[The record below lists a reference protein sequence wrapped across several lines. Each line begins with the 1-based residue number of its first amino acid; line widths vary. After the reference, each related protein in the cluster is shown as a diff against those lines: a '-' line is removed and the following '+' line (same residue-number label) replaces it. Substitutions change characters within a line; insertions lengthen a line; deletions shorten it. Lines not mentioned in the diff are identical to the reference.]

1 MDRSFGVPA
10 PVSRSARSP
19 RWVIWAALACGVGL
33 GGCVEE
39 NAAQAPVAA
48 APSDNI
54 ARRPDVSP
62 AGATVA
68 VASISGAPD
77 GLNDKYQAM
86 LAAFAKRGNVSLAD
100 AGSANYLVRA
110 YLSAYPEG
118 DTATAVAYV
127 LDVFDAGKRRTQR
140 VEDEV
145 VVRGTAP
152 DPWSLV
158 SDDVLA
164 AVAQKSAT
172 DLAAVMTNTP
182 EAIAAASTPPAG
194 AASTQVA
201 ANGASAAPAQ
211 VAAAA
216 PAAPPQDGQT
226 VVAATPPA
234 SSAASAAPQG
244 ASATPSGNGDGMTAQ
259 R

>member
-1 MDRSFGVPA
+1 M
-10 PVSRSARSP
+10 
-19 RWVIWAALACGVGL
+19 AALACGIGL

-68 VASISGAPD
+68 VASISGAPG
-77 GLNDKYQAM
+77 GLGDKYQAM
-86 LAAFAKRGNVSLAD
+86 LATFAKRGNVSLAD
-100 AGSANYLVRA
+100 AGGANYLVRA

-164 AVAQKSAT
+164 AVAQKSAA

-194 AASTQVA
+194 GASTQVA
-201 ANGASAAPAQ
+201 ANGANGASPAPAQ

-234 SSAASAAPQG
+234 SSAASAVPQG

>member
-1 MDRSFGVPA
+1 MDRSLAVQT
-10 PVSRSARSP
+10 PVSRSARLP
-19 RWVIWAALACGVGL
+19 RRWAACAVLACGIGL
-33 GGCVEE
+33 GGCVED

-48 APSDNI
+48 APPSDNI

-68 VASISGAPD
+68 VASISGAPGSLD
-77 GLNDKYQAM
+77 DKYQAM
-86 LAAFAKRGNVSLAD
+86 LTSFAKGGHVSMAD
-100 AGSANYLVRA
+100 AGGANYLVRG

-118 DTATAVAYV
+118 DTATAVSYV

-164 AVAQKSAT
+164 AVAQKSAA

-182 EAIAAASTPPAG
+182 EAIAASAAPGVASP
-194 AASTQVA
+194 QVA
-201 ANGASAAPAQ
+201 ANGTQ
-211 VAAAA
+211 VAAVA
-216 PAAPPQDGQT
+216 PAAPQDGQT
-226 VVAATPPA
+226 VVAATPAANP
-234 SSAASAAPQG
+234 AASAPQPG
-244 ASATPSGNGDGMTAQ
+244 VSATPSGNGDGMTAQ

>member
-1 MDRSFGVPA
+1 MDRSFAVPA
-10 PVSRSARSP
+10 PVSRSARAP
-19 RWVIWAALACGVGL
+19 QWVIWAALACGIGL

-39 NAAQAPVAA
+39 NTAQAPVAA
-48 APSDNI
+48 APDSDNI

-68 VASISGAPD
+68 VASISGAPG
-77 GLNDKYQAM
+77 GLDDKYQAM
-86 LAAFAKRGNVSLAD
+86 LASYAKRGNVSMAD
-100 AGSANYLVRA
+100 SGSANYLVRA

-164 AVAQKSAT
+164 AVAQKSAA

-182 EAIAAASTPPAG
+182 EAIAASTSPAA

-201 ANGASAAPAQ
+201 ANGANGASPVPAQ
-211 VAAAA
+211 VAAAS
-216 PAAPPQDGQT
+216 PQDGQT

-234 SSAASAAPQG
+234 SAAASATPQG

>member
-10 PVSRSARSP
+10 PVSWPARSS
-19 RWVIWAALACGVGL
+19 RWVIWAALACGIGL
-33 GGCVEE
+33 SGCVEE
-39 NAAQAPVAA
+39 NAAQGPVAA
-48 APSDNI
+48 APQSDNI
-54 ARRPDVSP
+54 ARRPGVSP

-68 VASISGAPD
+68 VASISGAPG
-77 GLNDKYQAM
+77 GLDDKYQAM

-164 AVAQKSAT
+164 AVAQKSAA

-182 EAIAAASTPPAG
+182 EAIAASTAPAA

-211 VAAAA
+211 VAATT
-216 PAAPPQDGQT
+216 PAAPPQDGRT
-226 VVAATPPA
+226 IVAATPPA
-234 SSAASAAPQG
+234 SPAASAAPQG